1 MARIL
6 VVDDDPDI
14 RDMLRRMLESAGY
27 EVIDAPDGKEALTLT
42 DNSQPDAII
51 TDVLMPEKDGL
62 ETILELRRNAPDV
75 KIIAISGGDR
85 VPAENYLRTAQRLGA
100 QHTLC
105 KPFRCRELLDAVG
118 ALVPV

>member
-14 RDMLRRMLESAGY
+14 RDMLRRMLETAGY
-27 EVIDAPDGKEALTLT
+27 EVLDAPDGEEALTLT
-42 DNSQPDAII
+42 EMSHPDAII

-62 ETILELRRNAPDV
+62 ETILELRRSAPDV

-85 VPAENYLRTAQRLGA
+85 VPADNYLRTARRLGA
-100 QHTLC
+100 QHTFS
-105 KPFRCRELLDAVG
+105 KPFRCKDLLNAVE
-118 ALVPV
+118 ALVPA